1 MVQAETC
8 KYAAIRRPPCGQGTA
23 SSFYSPRRGGL
34 QSCRTALSTT
44 YGGMAHS
51 AVELMVILKNLA
63 PVGRRG
69 ESCVRTGVD
78 LRVVVWGLLVR
89 PPSVRLLEGS
99 ADEGP

>member
-1 MVQAETC
+1 
-8 KYAAIRRPPCGQGTA
+8 
-23 SSFYSPRRGGL
+23 
-34 QSCRTALSTT
+34 
-44 YGGMAHS
+44 
-51 AVELMVILKNLA
+51 VELMVILKNLA